1 MKKKALSLA
10 LALALCLNLGA
21 CTKKD
26 KEGVYTPG
34 AYVGVAPAE
43 DDGVDFSQRMGE
55 IHRELLELQRES
67 DGLMETI
74 SRNWGEMGL

>member
-21 CTKKD
+21 CSKKD

-34 AYVGVAPAE
+34 AYVG
-43 DDGVDFSQRMGE
+43 
-55 IHRELLELQRES
+55 
-67 DGLMETI
+67 I
-74 SRNWGEMGL
+74 S

>member
-26 KEGVYTPG
+26 KEGVDRKS
-34 AYVGVAPAE
+34 VV
-43 DDGVDFSQRMGE
+43 
-55 IHRELLELQRES
+55 
-67 DGLMETI
+67 
-74 SRNWGEMGL
+74 